1 MLQFSIITI
10 TSFVT
15 LLDTLT
21 IVIGGGLFNRD
32 KVKRLI
38 PVFSI
43 IYGVALGIAGFYTD
57 NVEMGSNIIEAI
69 FIGISAGAAA
79 TGIDQ
84 VEKQL
89 TKPTNPSVVELGNE
103 FDMAS
108 FIQDQLET
116 IEEEED
122 EVDDEINEETNEKEI
137 CEEEINDEVE
147 DDDHT
152 YEV

>member
-21 IVIGGGLFNRD
+21 IVIGGGLFNKD
-32 KVKRLI
+32 KVKKLI

-43 IYGVALGIAGFYTD
+43 IYGVALGIAGFYTE

-89 TKPTNPSVVELGNE
+89 TKPTNPSVIELGNE

-116 IEEEED
+116 IDEEED
-122 EVDDEINEETNEKEI
+122 EADDEIDEETNEKEI

>member
-89 TKPTNPSVVELGNE
+89 SKPTNPSVIELGNE
-103 FDMAS
+103 FDMTS
-108 FIQDQLET
+108 FIQDQLKT
-116 IEEEED
+116 IDEEED

-137 CEEEINDEVE
+137 CEEEIINEVE

>member
-43 IYGVALGIAGFYTD
+43 IYGIALGIAGFYTD

-89 TKPTNPSVVELGNE
+89 TKPVNPSVVELGNE
-103 FDMAS
+103 FDMTS

-116 IEEEED
+116 IDED

-137 CEEEINDEVE
+137 CEEEIINEVE

>member
-38 PVFSI
+38 PIFSI

-89 TKPTNPSVVELGNE
+89 TKPVNPSVIELGNE
-103 FDMAS
+103 FDMTS

-116 IEEEED
+116 VDEE
-122 EVDDEINEETNEKEI
+122 DEINEETNEKEI
-137 CEEEINDEVE
+137 CEEEEINNEVE